1 MTSRMSLPT
10 DPRVPTSTSTAD
22 RRAGAQVLQ
31 PPPSTDLVPV
41 VACDEVA
48 LTFGQGDKAV
58 VAVHGTTCEVLRGS
72 RIAMVGS
79 SGSGKSTLLH
89 LMSGLERPT
98 AGTVKWP
105 GLSTATEERAQQIGV
120 VFQSP
125 SLVPALTVAENAA
138 LPLTLAGCAEAETQ
152 ERVNHALHLV
162 DMDKLADQ
170 LPEEL
175 SGGQAQRV
183 AVARVLAQR
192 PCVILAD
199 EPTGQLDRASGQHV
213 MDVLLATAAHIGAAL
228 VVATHDDEVADR
240 LDGRWTMH
248 EGRLSE
254 VNPPPRPGGVSVH
267 SPLSTEI
274 RPSR

>member
-1 MTSRMSLPT
+1 MTSRTSLPT
-10 DPRVPTSTSTAD
+10 DPRVATSATTGLH
-22 RRAGAQVLQ
+22 AGAPVQL
-31 PPPSTDLVPV
+31 SSSKDRVPL
-41 VACDEVA
+41 VACEEVA
-48 LTFGQGDKAV
+48 RTFGQGDKAV

-72 RIAMVGS
+72 RIAIVGS

-98 AGTVKWP
+98 AGTVCWP
-105 GLSTATEERAQQIGV
+105 GLSTATAERGQQIGV

-138 LPLTLAGCAEAETQ
+138 LPLTLAGLTEAETE
-152 ERVNHALHLV
+152 ERVRAALHLV
-162 DMDKLADQ
+162 DMHKLADQ

-213 MDVLLATAAHIGAAL
+213 MDVLLATAGQVGAAL

-240 LDGRWTMH
+240 LDWRWTMH
-248 EGRLSE
+248 EGRLGHGDTRLQPDGAYA
-254 VNPPPRPGGVSVH
+254 NPALITDVRS
-267 SPLSTEI
+267 
-274 RPSR
+274 SR